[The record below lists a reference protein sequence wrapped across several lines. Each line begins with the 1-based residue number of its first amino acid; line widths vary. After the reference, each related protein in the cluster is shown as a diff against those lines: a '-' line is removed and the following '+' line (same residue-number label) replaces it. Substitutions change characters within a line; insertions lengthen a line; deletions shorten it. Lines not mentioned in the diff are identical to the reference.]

1 MKKLILAAAL
11 SLGALTSQA
20 QLLTSVQNAFVDPGW
35 SLLWNPNGA
44 LGDPS
49 TYQALTSVG
58 TPTAPFYSAVPT
70 DPEYLFANYQSQ
82 SPYAGVIG
90 GLPGPGYNMGSGG
103 IFSVIFGYTL
113 ISSAVIELQNSLLA
127 NIYNSDDGIKIWVF
141 VNNETTARKEAAS
154 SFGQGSTA
162 SFNVNLG
169 PLQAG
174 DTFYVAVS
182 PQGNNFADVFALQYD
197 VVAVP
202 EPSTYGLL
210 LVAGCLILRRRRAT
224 MSKV

>member
-1 MKKLILAAAL
+1 MKKLVLAAAL
-11 SLGALTSQA
+11 SLGALTAQA
-20 QLLTSVQNAFVDPGW
+20 QTLTSVQNAFVDSGW

-44 LGDPS
+44 LGNPS
-49 TYQALTSVG
+49 TYQTLTNVG
-58 TPTAPFYSAVPT
+58 TPSAPFYSAVPT
-70 DPEYLFANYQSQ
+70 DPEYLFTNYQSQ
-82 SPYAGVIG
+82 TPYTGIIG

-103 IFSVIFGYTL
+103 IFSVIYGYTL
-113 ISSAVIELQNSLLA
+113 SSASTIELQNSLLT

-141 VNNETTARKEAAS
+141 VNNETTARLETAS

-169 PLQAG
+169 QLQAG

-182 PQGNNFADVFALQYD
+182 PQGNNFADVYALQYD

-202 EPSTYGLL
+202 EPATYGLL
-210 LVAGCLILRRRRAT
+210 VAAGGLMLWRRRAA
-224 MSKV
+224 KV